1 MAEVHL
7 SLGCDAPAEVAFAYL
22 NDHRRTPE
30 WMYGLKRYVP
40 VTEQTHG
47 VGATFD
53 ATVRVGATL
62 HTRLEVVEWEQN
74 RRLRLASVDG
84 FDVSLDGQ
92 VHALDADRCRIESSV
107 EYHFP
112 GGLAGRAL
120 EKVVE
125 PVVAVALRHVERTI
139 RENVEAQHATSQ

>member
-30 WMYGLKRYVP
+30 WMYGLKRYMP

-74 RRLRLASVDG
+74 RRLARN
-84 FDVSLDGQ
+84 
-92 VHALDADRCRIESSV
+92 HAADR
-107 EYHFP
+107 
-112 GGLAGRAL
+112 LAGRAL